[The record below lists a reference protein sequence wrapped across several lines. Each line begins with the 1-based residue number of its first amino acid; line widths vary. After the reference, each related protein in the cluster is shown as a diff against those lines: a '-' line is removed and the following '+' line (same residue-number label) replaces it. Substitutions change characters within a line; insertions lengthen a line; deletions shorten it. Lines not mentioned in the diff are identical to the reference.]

1 MTEGPDPLHEHHAR
15 LSPAATQRGHRTI
28 ALADVFAAHAD
39 EIAIAVTELSGK
51 YVLVAVVN
59 GDLEF
64 TGTHQ
69 VAESEIIER
78 IKELEFPDGS
88 AMVFSPGADADHVR
102 TRTAEMASLA
112 RQRIAAIERINARR
126 Q

>member
-1 MTEGPDPLHEHHAR
+1 M
-15 LSPAATQRGHRTI
+15 
-28 ALADVFAAHAD
+28 FAAHAD
-39 EIAIAVTELSGK
+39 EIALAVTELVDK
-51 YVLVAVVN
+51 HVLAAIVN
-59 GDLEF
+59 GALEF
-64 TGTHQ
+64 TGTHP
-69 VAESEIIER
+69 VAEVEIIDR

-102 TRTAEMASLA
+102 ARTAEMASLA